1 MNYKDTLMWKEISE
15 TPRIFSEIQAAN
27 AGVMTELVSAIKAA
41 KATNFVAAAR
51 GTSDHAL
58 IYFKYLLEITSNYT
72 VGLSAPSVITLYKGK
87 INYSNSIVIGCSQ
100 SGKAADVLEVI
111 RKGNEQGA
119 ITISVT
125 NDRESPLA
133 KEAKFHLYCNC
144 KEEKSVAATKT
155 FSAQLYLLA
164 WLASELAG
172 NKADLKMLAS
182 LGKDIERVI
191 PQIDELT
198 TKFAEKFKDMKSGF
212 VLSRGI
218 TYAIAL
224 EATLKLQE
232 TCYIQMKGYPGS
244 DFYHG
249 PMAMVNP
256 ETPVIIYCAKNN
268 GAAGTIDVKRTKLK
282 QFLCYLDG
290 RQVDLPDI
298 TASVVSD
305 YMTTLYRYKRS
316 TIHIISS
323 VLRDFFRYLYMTGV
337 LKDDLSGDVPRPK
350 IYVEES
356 FPETWTPEEIWQLL
370 SAINRRTA
378 VGKRDYAMILLAAVL
393 GMRAGDICALKF
405 REIDWHKKVIT
416 YAQQKSGKINA
427 LPLLSPIGD
436 AIIDYLKNGR
446 LDSDCDNVFIRHVHP
461 YGPIASSSTLSEN
474 IKRYMRQA
482 GMTIRKRYG
491 GKHASQGWC
500 SPHDDQ

>member
-1 MNYKDTLMWKEISE
+1 MTRYFMRDTPLCQMEQQMMTPPYFKPRGHGRYYPGFQYSRDDMECPYCMNFRRNHPCPLEQCVCLDE
-15 TPRIFSEIQAAN
+15 RIAAGALN
-27 AGVMTELVSAIKAA
+27 LNEFVRDCFFPEAGVQLLARLERNFTCCSISFFLNECHRERWQHWRERYYRMSGRNLAALFLLTAYEEIWRRMIWKFDARGFDFQSVQLSGIQPELYSVYQAA
-41 KATNFVAAAR
+41 KAISTGSRN
-51 GTSDHAL
+51 
-58 IYFKYLLEITSNYT
+58 
-72 VGLSAPSVITLYKGK
+72 ITLADLA
-87 INYSNSIVIGCSQ
+87 SPELVTDEAFHLIVC
-100 SGKAADVLEVI
+100 ALL
-111 RKGNEQGA
+111 
-119 ITISVT
+119 
-125 NDRESPLA
+125 LA
-133 KEAKFHLYCNC
+133 K
-144 KEEKSVAATKT
+144 
-155 FSAQLYLLA
+155 
-164 WLASELAG
+164 
-172 NKADLKMLAS
+172 
-182 LGKDIERVI
+182 
-191 PQIDELT
+191 
-198 TKFAEKFKDMKSGF
+198 
-212 VLSRGI
+212 
-218 TYAIAL
+218 
-224 EATLKLQE
+224 
-232 TCYIQMKGYPGS
+232 
-244 DFYHG
+244 
-249 PMAMVNP
+249 
-256 ETPVIIYCAKNN
+256 
-268 GAAGTIDVKRTKLK
+268 
-282 QFLCYLDG
+282 
-290 RQVDLPDI
+290 
-298 TASVVSD
+298 

-416 YAQQKSGKINA
+416 YTQQKSGKINA

-482 GMTIRKRYG
+482 GMTIRKRKVAHSMRHREG
-491 GKHASQGWC
+491 PRIIAFC
-500 SPHDDQ
+500 S

>member
-1 MNYKDTLMWKEISE
+1 
-15 TPRIFSEIQAAN
+15 
-27 AGVMTELVSAIKAA
+27 MT
-41 KATNFVAAAR
+41 
-51 GTSDHAL
+51 D
-58 IYFKYLLEITSNYT
+58 
-72 VGLSAPSVITLYKGK
+72 PSVKLNEKQRTTRRTIRFLDDIYQFGCARR
-87 INYSNSIVIGCSQ
+87 ISRHDYRVPVRYASILENY
-100 SGKAADVLEVI
+100 
-111 RKGNEQGA
+111 
-119 ITISVT
+119 
-125 NDRESPLA
+125 
-133 KEAKFHLYCNC
+133 
-144 KEEKSVAATKT
+144 
-155 FSAQLYLLA
+155 
-164 WLASELAG
+164 
-172 NKADLKMLAS
+172 
-182 LGKDIERVI
+182 LG
-191 PQIDELT
+191 
-198 TKFAEKFKDMKSGF
+198 
-212 VLSRGI
+212 
-218 TYAIAL
+218 
-224 EATLKLQE
+224 
-232 TCYIQMKGYPGS
+232 
-244 DFYHG
+244 
-249 PMAMVNP
+249 
-256 ETPVIIYCAKNN
+256 YCAKNN

-416 YAQQKSGKINA
+416 YTQQKSGKINA

-482 GMTIRKRYG
+482 GMTIRKRKVAHSMRHTVASTLLKDGVPLMTISNILGHDTPKTTIAYTKVDIPALRRCALSYG
-491 GKHASQGWC
+491 ERRICRDGGTIT
-500 SPHDDQ
+500 

>member
-1 MNYKDTLMWKEISE
+1 MVAMGMSVD
-15 TPRIFSEIQAAN
+15 AAQ
-27 AGVMTELVSAIKAA
+27 
-41 KATNFVAAAR
+41 
-51 GTSDHAL
+51 
-58 IYFKYLLEITSNYT
+58 IT
-72 VGLSAPSVITLYKGK
+72 VDQMLDIA
-87 INYSNSIVIGCSQ
+87 
-100 SGKAADVLEVI
+100 
-111 RKGNEQGA
+111 
-119 ITISVT
+119 
-125 NDRESPLA
+125 DRELRRLQLA
-133 KEAKFHLYCNC
+133 QGTIYWHCRELRDFADYCVQN
-144 KEEKSVAATKT
+144 A
-155 FSAQLYLLA
+155 
-164 WLASELAG
+164 
-172 NKADLKMLAS
+172 
-182 LGKDIERVI
+182 I
-191 PQIDELT
+191 QIYRPDT
-198 TKFAEKFKDMKSGF
+198 
-212 VLSRGI
+212 GI
-218 TYAIAL
+218 TYFFQRYGMDMTDPSIKLNEKQRTTRRTIRFLDDIYQFGCARRISRHDYRVPVRYASIL
-224 EATLKLQE
+224 EDYL
-232 TCYIQMKGYPGS
+232 G
-244 DFYHG
+244 
-249 PMAMVNP
+249 
-256 ETPVIIYCAKNN
+256 YCAKNN

-323 VLRDFFRYLYMTGV
+323 VLRDFFRYLYMAGV

-370 SAINRRTA
+370 SAINRSTA

-461 YGPIASSSTLSEN
+461 YGPIASSSTL
-474 IKRYMRQA
+474 R
-482 GMTIRKRYG
+482 
-491 GKHASQGWC
+491 
-500 SPHDDQ
+500 